1 MTLNFEEEV
10 KVDFDF
16 DYEDIAKK
24 VIEASLD
31 FEDFPY
37 EVEVSLTITDN
48 DRIHEINKEFRD
60 TDRPTDVLSFPLL
73 EYSSAGDFSFL
84 DEVDDCFNPDTGEVM
99 LGDIIISID
108 KVKEQAKSYGHSVLR
123 EYAFLITHSMLHLM
137 GYDHM
142 TEDEAKDM
150 ENRQRKILED
160 LGIGR

>member
-150 ENRQRKILED
+150 EDRQRKILED